1 MAEMTSAELSQ
12 AVTELA
18 KVLTALQGSA
28 DQLIEEMYAVREESS
43 EARKVSRRA
52 RLYSGVGAVVA
63 CLVLLIASTGFLLNR
78 QGENEQ
84 VNRDAQTARVIEV
97 IQACTSPGHP
107 CYDENQARSNARLA
121 PIIGVLCATLTPEQR
136 RPPCPPG

>member
-52 RLYSGVGAVVA
+52 R
-63 CLVLLIASTGFLLNR
+63 
-78 QGENEQ
+78 
-84 VNRDAQTARVIEV
+84 
-97 IQACTSPGHP
+97 TS
-107 CYDENQARSNARLA
+107 R
-121 PIIGVLCATLTPEQR
+121 
-136 RPPCPPG
+136 